1 MGSLALLYIYIY
13 ISFWCCRITL
23 MQNCVFTGVSY
34 SSPTLAS
41 AMSNLVPA
49 FTFVL
54 AVFFRFYFLCSER
67 VCLIIVMVK
76 VFKDT

>member
-1 MGSLALLYIYIY
+1 
-13 ISFWCCRITL
+13 

-49 FTFVL
+49 FTFLL
-54 AVFFRFYFLCSER
+54 AVIFRFFSSPYFFHFRRQRGREVLVLQTSRENNGVKTER
-67 VCLIIVMVK
+67 
-76 VFKDT
+76 FG